1 MGTENTSNI
10 CEWLDEDLDDG
21 IENESDDESNREDLL
36 NEVHD
41 SNSEQDNEDDDYG
54 DDERLMSINDGN
66 CYTGRDNT
74 TIWQKEP
81 VAQRGRR
88 RAQNVVI
95 HLPGPKRA
103 AKNARTHTESFD
115 CFIDKTII
123 NVIVRCTNI
132 YIEKVKRNYGR
143 DRDCKLTNDVEIRA
157 LLGILYL
164 AGALKS
170 GRLNV
175 RELWDKNGTGIES
188 IYLTMTYN
196 RFQFLLRCLRFD
208 NIHDRQERKVIDK
221 LAAVREVFEL
231 FVQNSQRCYIPSEYV
246 TIDEQLV
253 AFRGRCPM
261 KVCMPTKPTKYG
273 IKIFAMVDV
282 KTYYTHNLEI
292 YAGIQPDGPFHQSN
306 SAHAVVKRLVHPIK
320 GTGRNVTTDNWF
332 TSIPLSLDLLEND
345 NITLVGTLKKNKR
358 EIPRHF
364 TTTQDRQVN
373 STLFGFNESCTI
385 ISYVPKKNKTV
396 LALSTMHYDKAMD
409 EETGGSQKPEIISFY
424 NRTKCAV
431 DVLDQLC
438 SAYDVSRNSR
448 RWPLTIFFDLLN
460 IAGVNALVVY
470 SANNQ
475 KMLRKNFLKT
485 LALDLMKP
493 LIFER
498 ITRQTIPR
506 EIKRR
511 GEQLLGIPQT
521 SQEEGTRPGGIGRCY
536 MCGRTRNKSTR
547 QSCFQCLKRICPTHS
562 DVICLNCVEEMR
574 RSTQIIESVVD

>member
-10 CEWLDEDLDDG
+10 CKWLDEDLDVG
-21 IENESDDESNREDLL
+21 IENESDDESNKEDLL

-41 SNSEQDNEDDDYG
+41 SNSEQDNEEEDDDYG
-54 DDERLMSINDGN
+54 DGDERLMSINDGN

-74 TIWQKEP
+74 TIWQEEP
-81 VAQRGRR
+81 VSLRGRR
-88 RAQNVVI
+88 RAQNIVI

-103 AKNARTHTESFD
+103 AKNARTHTECFD
-115 CFIDKTII
+115 CFIDQTII

-208 NIHDRQERKVIDK
+208 NIHDRQERKEIDK

-246 TIDEQLV
+246 TTDEQLV

-261 KVCMPTKPTKYG
+261 KVYIPTKPAKYG

-332 TSIPLSLDLLEND
+332 TSIPLCLDLLEND
-345 NITLVGTLKKNKR
+345 KITLVGTLKKNKR
-358 EIPRHF
+358 EIPPHF
-364 TTTQDRQVN
+364 TTTQDREVN
-373 STLFGFNESCTI
+373 STLFGFNENCTI

-409 EETGGSQKPEIISFY
+409 EETGGSQKPEIIFFY

-448 RWPLTIFFDLLN
+448 RWPLTIFFDIQN
-460 IAGVNALVVY
+460 IAAGPEPATFLSQLRTQDVLEPECCIGVK
-470 SANNQ
+470 S
-475 KMLRKNFLKT
+475 
-485 LALDLMKP
+485 LA
-493 LIFER
+493 
-498 ITRQTIPR
+498 
-506 EIKRR
+506 
-511 GEQLLGIPQT
+511 
-521 SQEEGTRPGGIGRCY
+521 
-536 MCGRTRNKSTR
+536 
-547 QSCFQCLKRICPTHS
+547 
-562 DVICLNCVEEMR
+562 
-574 RSTQIIESVVD
+574 